1 VKAQDIMTRAVVTVG
16 PYTPVPDI
24 AAIMV
29 EKHISGMPVVT
40 DSREIIGIVS
50 QSDLLHRVETG
61 TDRES
66 RRKWWLLNLADA
78 DALAREY
85 AKAHGLRA
93 QDVMSR
99 YVISVHDDADLRDV
113 ADILDTHRIKRVPVL
128 RARRLVGII
137 TRGDLVRVLSQVQNS
152 KSVKTVDDAALHK
165 MLHDR
170 IRAQPWVNES
180 CISITVDDGVVE
192 LWGFV
197 DTVDQHSAL
206 RAPVEE
212 TVGVGRVEDKVSV
225 GASLKAGRIA
235 NSTAP

>member
-1 VKAQDIMTRAVVTVG
+1 M
-16 PYTPVPDI
+16 
-24 AAIMV
+24 MV

-40 DSREIIGIVS
+40 DPAEIIGIVS

-61 TDRES
+61 TERES
-66 RRKWWLLNLADA
+66 RRKWRLFNLADA

-99 YVISVHDDADLRDV
+99 YVISVCVDAELRDV

-128 RARRLVGII
+128 QAGRLVGII
-137 TRGDLVRVLSQVQNS
+137 TRSDLVRALSRVQIS
-152 KSVKTVDDAALHK
+152 KSAKEVDDPDLSK

-180 CISITVDDGVVE
+180 YISVTVNDGVVE
-192 LWGFV
+192 LRGFV

-206 RAPVEE
+206 RALVEE
-212 TVGVGRVEDKVSV
+212 ANGVARLDDKITVGVPPTV
-225 GASLKAGRIA
+225 G
-235 NSTAP
+235 T